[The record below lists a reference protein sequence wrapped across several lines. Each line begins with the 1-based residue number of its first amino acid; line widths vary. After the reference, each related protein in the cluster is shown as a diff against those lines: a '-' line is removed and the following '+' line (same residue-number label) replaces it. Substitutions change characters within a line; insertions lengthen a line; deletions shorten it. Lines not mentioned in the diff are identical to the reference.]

1 MAWKDERVR
10 NTGDFKAAGTAWDHT
25 HAAVVGA
32 EPLPPTQLVLSRQ
45 QGGGFWKMFTTR
57 DIPCVNPCSN
67 VPTFMQD
74 NLELTFCST
83 KKGFGKCLRE

>member
-1 MAWKDERVR
+1 MREL
-10 NTGDFKAAGTAWDHT
+10 GTLVTSKQQEQHGIT
-25 HAAVVGA
+25 LTQLVGA
-32 EPLPPTQLVLSRQ
+32 ELPPPTQLVLSHQ